1 MPMASIKEEKMADNL
16 DPGKGLREKNPS
28 LAAFLAIFPGMGAI
42 YNGNFLK
49 GITYI
54 LIFAVLIVLTG
65 NASDPDS
72 VVFGLMIAGFYIF
85 QIIDSYNEAGKLNKA
100 GSAVDG
106 EAAGREDLS
115 LFSAVVVLVLGV
127 LFQLVNFDVLTF
139 RQVTRLWPLAL
150 IAFGIK
156 IVFNYFKREENN
168 HGQH

>member
-1 MPMASIKEEKMADNL
+1 MPKVSIKEEKMDSNL
-16 DPGKGLREKNPS
+16 DAGKGLREKNPS

-65 NASDPDS
+65 SAHDPDA

-85 QIIDSYNEAGKLNKA
+85 QIIDSYNEACRLNRGSISADGQAVGK
-100 GSAVDG
+100 
-106 EAAGREDLS
+106 EDLS
-115 LFSAVVVLVLGV
+115 LFSAIAVLVMGII
-127 LFQLVNFDVLTF
+127 FQLANFDLITY
-139 RQVTRLWPLAL
+139 RQITRLWPLAL

-156 IVFNYFKREENN
+156 IVFGYFKREENN
-168 HGQH
+168 HVKH

>member
-1 MPMASIKEEKMADNL
+1 MAKVSIKEGKMADNR
-16 DPGKGLREKNPS
+16 DKNPS

-65 NASDPDS
+65 NAHDPDS

-100 GSAVDG
+100 SVAAEG
-106 EAAGREDLS
+106 EAEVKEDLS
-115 LFSAVVVLVLGV
+115 LFSAVAVLIIGI
-127 LFQLVNFDVLTF
+127 LFQLVNFDLLTF

-168 HGQH
+168 HGKH

>member
-1 MPMASIKEEKMADNL
+1 MADNR
-16 DPGKGLREKNPS
+16 DKNPS

-65 NASDPDS
+65 NAHDPDS

-100 GSAVDG
+100 GVAADG
-106 EAAGREDLS
+106 EVEAKEDLS
-115 LFSAVVVLVLGV
+115 LFSAVVVLIIGI
-127 LFQLVNFDVLTF
+127 LFQLVNFDLLTF

-156 IVFNYFKREENN
+156 IVFNYFKHEENN